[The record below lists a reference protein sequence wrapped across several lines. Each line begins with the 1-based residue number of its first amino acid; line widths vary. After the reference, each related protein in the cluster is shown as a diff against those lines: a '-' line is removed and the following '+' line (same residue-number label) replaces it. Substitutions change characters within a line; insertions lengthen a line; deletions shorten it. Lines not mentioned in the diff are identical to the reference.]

1 MGLPCISLGHTPY
14 RQWKVLRQRFLLIH
28 STRTNP
34 LGDAIADKLVA
45 ILRNVLPRANAR
57 VARARHEQRA
67 ASLLTTGQAVLLVMK
82 KDDAKNL
89 FTGKGEFRGYEGKQ
103 VRVLLMIGEQLLLT
117 TRSFSPIHV
126 RLITEALDN
135 HPSGL
140 KFKAPDERL
149 TEIPTHR
156 AAEAYFFHRSE

>member
-1 MGLPCISLGHTPY
+1 
-14 RQWKVLRQRFLLIH
+14 
-28 STRTNP
+28 
-34 LGDAIADKLVA
+34 
-45 ILRNVLPRANAR
+45 
-57 VARARHEQRA
+57 
-67 ASLLTTGQAVLLVMK
+67 MK

-103 VRVLLMIGEQLLLT
+103 VRVLLMIGEQLPLT

-126 RLITEALDN
+126 RLIVEALDN
-135 HPSGL
+135 PPSGL

-156 AAEAYFFHRSE
+156 AAAEYFLQRSE